1 MTPELRDLYQEV
13 VLEHARKPRNFRR
26 LDRATHRADG
36 VNPLCGDEIS
46 LELEVDG
53 EVVKETGFQ
62 GKGCAISRASA
73 SLMTSEVKGRSRR
86 DVDTLFERM
95 HALLTAGPSSGVDA
109 ETLGKLSVLSGVW
122 EFPARVK
129 CASLAWHTLRAALEG
144 KGITST
150 E

>member
-26 LDRATHRADG
+26 LENATHRAEG

-73 SLMTSEVKGRSRR
+73 SLMTSEVKGRSRS
-86 DVDTLFERM
+86 DIDALFERV
-95 HALLTAGPSSGVDA
+95 HSLLTAGPSSAA
-109 ETLGKLSVLSGVW
+109 EAERLGKLSVLSGVW

-129 CASLAWHTLRAALEG
+129 CASLPWHTLRAALEG
-144 KGITST
+144 KGTTST

>member
-1 MTPELRDLYQEV
+1 MTPDLRDLYQEV

-26 LDRATHRADG
+26 LERATHRAEG
-36 VNPLCGDEIS
+36 MNPLCGDEIS

-53 EVVKETGFQ
+53 DLVKETGFQ

-73 SLMTSEVKGRSRR
+73 SLMTSEVKGRNRGE
-86 DVDTLFERM
+86 VDALFERV

-129 CASLAWHTLRAALEG
+129 CASLPWHTLRAALEG
-144 KGITST
+144 KGTTTT

>member
-53 EVVKETGFQ
+53 DVVKETGFQ

-73 SLMTSEVKGRSRR
+73 SLMTAEVKGRSRR
-86 DVDTLFERM
+86 DVDALFERI
-95 HALLTAGPSSGVDA
+95 HALLTVGPSSGVDA

>member
-1 MTPELRDLYQEV
+1 MTPELRDLYQEM

-26 LDRATHRADG
+26 LEHATHRAEG
-36 VNPLCGDEIS
+36 MNPLCGDEIS

-53 EVVKETGFQ
+53 DRVKDTGFQ

-73 SLMTSEVKGRSRR
+73 SLMTSEVKGRSRG
-86 DVDTLFERM
+86 DIDALFERV

-109 ETLGKLSVLSGVW
+109 DSLGKLSVLSGVW

-129 CASLAWHTLRAALEG
+129 CASLAWHTLRAALQG
-144 KGITST
+144 QDTTTT